1 MWNCHRDVASRTVL
15 LGCAEVHQAPN
26 ITVIRG
32 TDRFVQSFRAPT
44 HDESRNAQCRNAFHT
59 SGFTTHY
66 PPLPAIASL
75 SVNRITMHTAAS
87 PNALPPLLL
96 SQALHLVSHP
106 DTPQFLPGT
115 FAQRCENG
123 CGAARAAGAGWRGET
138 VLTIAKLK
146 RWSINY
152 YIDTAQAAERA
163 SNKRARSG
171 GGLGEYYSEHETRT
185 PVWLCAGDTRRA
197 AALVGLT
204 DAQRAGGEA
213 DAGVV
218 ARWLDDGVAP
228 SGARGR
234 AFGERGV
241 HGFDLT
247 FCAPK
252 SVSLVRALRVDE
264 VVMKAMADAHDTALR
279 EAMEYLSVHAGYTR
293 VHNPRTGEKDLVRL
307 PGLVAVAYQHETS
320 RCGDPHLH
328 THVIVPNRQ
337 ARADGALVS
346 IDGTSLYHEARAAG
360 VIYQAT
366 LRRELNRSMV
376 FEWAPVDPSTGM
388 AELAGVDRDT
398 ITAWSRRSTALREWA
413 AGNLKVVEGPLSA
426 AQLAAAQKATR
437 PTKPEELAWGQLVA
451 QWRADARGLRLDR
464 AAFEAARA
472 ARRAAARTPFDR
484 SRLAEAAG
492 KIEKAAF
499 TRADLVEIVGA
510 QLPVD
515 TDQSPREVVEA
526 AVDEVGIRLTA
537 PRAAHQR
544 EGHERF
550 TLDQILAEEKA
561 VLDLVDAKEPRAML
575 WIKPEDTAGLSPD
588 QMRAVENIGR
598 SPWLVQPL
606 SAPAGA
612 GKTTSLRALNAAVK
626 RRHGGTIVVLAPTG
640 KAVDVAVREGVGDT
654 GYTIAKALLM
664 LQRNELELAPSTLV
678 VVDEAGMVG
687 TDDLRQLLTATTAAG
702 AKIVLVGDAHQL
714 APVKARGGM
723 LAQLC
728 DDLPWAQKLSEVW
741 RMRDPEEREA
751 SLALRDGGLTA
762 ARRAV
767 DWYRDHDRLHTGDQV
782 TMAADA
788 LAAYRRDIAAGED
801 ALLVC
806 DTVEMADALNQRLH
820 CEHLDPATS
829 TVLGV
834 RGQHI
839 AVGDLILTRCND
851 PTIAL
856 RAADPDQSRIDA
868 VRNGQ
873 RWRVAGVDP
882 TTNRLAA
889 QRLDDGARAVFGAEY
904 LREHVSL
911 GYAVTVHSAQGVT
924 SDTTHAVLSENTG
937 RALLYV
943 AMTRGRLNNTA
954 HFYERIGGDSH
965 DGNGARQTNVVPQ
978 RGDCLEAVF
987 RAQRALNDGGLAC
1000 TAHDQASLAVRAQL
1014 PDRVRRSLDLRLAA
1028 ILRRQV
1034 TYRVETVRKHE
1045 THADRSYTEFQV
1057 GLGRDDGL
1065 EL

>member
-1 MWNCHRDVASRTVL
+1 M
-15 LGCAEVHQAPN
+15 
-26 ITVIRG
+26 
-32 TDRFVQSFRAPT
+32 
-44 HDESRNAQCRNAFHT
+44 
-59 SGFTTHY
+59 
-66 PPLPAIASL
+66 
-75 SVNRITMHTAAS
+75 
-87 PNALPPLLL
+87 
-96 SQALHLVSHP
+96 
-106 DTPQFLPGT
+106 
-115 FAQRCENG
+115 
-123 CGAARAAGAGWRGET
+123 
-138 VLTIAKLK
+138 LTIAKLK

-163 SNKRARSG
+163 SQDRSRSG

-185 PVWLCAGDTRRA
+185 PMWLCAGDTRRA

-252 SVSLVRALRVDE
+252 SVSLVRALRADD
-264 VVMKAMADAHDTALR
+264 VVTKAIADAHDTALR
-279 EAMEYLSVHAGYTR
+279 EAMEYLADHAGYTR
-293 VHNPRTGEKDLVRL
+293 VHNPQTDEKDLVRL

-337 ARADGALVS
+337 ARADGQLVS

-366 LRRELNRSMV
+366 LRRELNRSMA

-413 AGNLKVVEGPLSA
+413 AGNLKVVEGLLSA

-437 PTKPEELAWGQLVA
+437 PSKPEELAWGQLVT

-464 AAFEAARA
+464 TAFEEARA

-484 SRLAEAAG
+484 ARLAEAAE

-515 TDQSPREVVEA
+515 SEQSPRELVEA

-550 TLDQILAEEKA
+550 TLDQILAEERA
-561 VLDLVDAKEPRAML
+561 VLDLVDARNDRALLWVKE
-575 WIKPEDTAGLSPD
+575 EDTAGLSPD
-588 QMRAVENIGR
+588 QKRAVESIGR

-612 GKTTSLRALNAAVK
+612 GKTTSLRALNAAVR
-626 RRHGGTIVVLAPTG
+626 RRHGGTVVVLAPTG
-640 KAVDVAVREGVGDT
+640 KAVDVAVREGAGDS

-664 LQRNELELAPSTLV
+664 LQRNELRLGPSTLV

-687 TDDLRQLLTATTAAG
+687 TDDLRQLLTATTSAG
-702 AKIVLVGDAHQL
+702 AKTVLVGDAHQL

-723 LAQLC
+723 FAQLC
-728 DDLPWAQKLSEVW
+728 QDLPWTQELSEVW
-741 RMRDPEEREA
+741 RMRDPEERQA
-751 SLALRDGGLTA
+751 SLALRDGDSDA
-762 ARRAV
+762 VRRAV

-788 LAAYRRDIAAGED
+788 LKAYRCDVAAGKD

-806 DTVEMADALNQRLH
+806 DTTEMADALNRRLH
-820 CEHLDPATS
+820 DEHHDIDSP
-829 TVLGV
+829 TVSGV
-834 RGQHI
+834 RGQLI
-839 AVGDLILTRCND
+839 AAGDLILTRRND
-851 PTIAL
+851 STIEL
-856 RAADPDQSRIDA
+856 RACDTDRLRPDA

-873 RWRVAGVDP
+873 RWRVAAVDAN
-882 TTNRLAA
+882 TNRLAA
-889 QRLDDGARAVFGAEY
+889 ERLEDGARAVLGSEY
-904 LREHVSL
+904 LLEHVSL
-911 GYAVTVHSAQGVT
+911 AYAVTAHSAQGVT
-924 SDTTHAVLSENTG
+924 ADTTHAVLSD
-937 RALLYV
+937 RASRSLFYV
-943 AMTRGRLNNTA
+943 SMTRGQDGNSAYLYWATSEAEELPISDGSFLPIRGPGRDAARVAGDILMRDDRTVTA
-954 HFYERIGGDSH
+954 HE
-965 DGNGARQTNVVPQ
+965 
-978 RGDCLEAVF
+978 
-987 RAQRALNDGGLAC
+987 LAS
-1000 TAHDQASLAVRAQL
+1000 TEKSELL
-1014 PDRVRRSLDLRLAA
+1014 PDYVARLLDQHNIGVAHRCEDHMAWRQAKDESAA
-1028 ILRRQV
+1028 V
-1034 TYRVETVRKHE
+1034 E
-1045 THADRSYTEFQV
+1045 THARIRLREPDRGHGF
-1057 GLGRDDGL
+1057 